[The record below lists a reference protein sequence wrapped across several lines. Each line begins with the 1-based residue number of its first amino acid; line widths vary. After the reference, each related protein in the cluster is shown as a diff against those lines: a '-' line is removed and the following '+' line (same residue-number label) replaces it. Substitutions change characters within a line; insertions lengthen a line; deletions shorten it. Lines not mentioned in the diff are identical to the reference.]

1 MRVACYSDE
10 GSSLVRVRRPAR
22 ALATLAVL
30 AALVA
35 GCTASGSGDADR
47 TAATGGTLRVAN
59 ANEYG
64 DQDPH
69 DYNGDW
75 FIAPMV
81 FETLVKYGQGGRLE
95 PGLATSWQVAADGLT
110 IDFELRTGVK
120 FHDDTPFD
128 EQAAKWNLDR
138 WVGKESHSWLA
149 ASKIIKAVEV
159 PGPMK
164 LRLRLGRAYDPL
176 LQELTFTR
184 PPGFMSPKAVDAS
197 GKFTKAIGTGP
208 WRLEQITTTAASL
221 VRNDGYWG
229 AKPKIDRVEFSV
241 RKDSQTRVSALRAGE
256 VDMLGGSYLAPISPT
271 EAVTLGKDERV
282 TVLHGDPDITV
293 MLGFNLNGIA
303 GDKAI
308 REAVRYALDR
318 ETLTKVLYAG
328 QAKAATTLF
337 APGIPDAGAP
347 QSLPFDP
354 DQARRILDAAGW
366 RQEGKGRVKDGKQ
379 LVLSLRIP
387 STAAVGWQDSR
398 LSAQAVA
405 SALGE
410 VGITVN
416 IVAVDE
422 ATFYDDLHAGKYDL
436 AFMETY
442 GAPYDP
448 SGFVVGFL
456 TGDRKDPGLW
466 KTDEVE
472 RLIDGALYARDA
484 ATRAKNYQDAWAVLN
499 REAAFVPIAYRPR
512 VWAVGPA
519 VKGFQVPHTEYD
531 FDLSTVT
538 LQR

>member
-1 MRVACYSDE
+1 MSRTS
-10 GSSLVRVRRPAR
+10 VRRPVTAR
-22 ALATLAVL
+22 T
-30 AALVA
+30 AALVVVAVVLA
-35 GCTASGSGDADR
+35 GCGTGGSSDSGGQS
-47 TAATGGTLRVAN
+47 ATGGTLRVAN
-59 ANEYG
+59 ASDYG

-81 FETLVKYGQGGRLE
+81 FETLVNYGRNGKLE
-95 PGLATSWQVAADGLT
+95 PGLATSWQVSADGRT
-110 IDFELRTGVK
+110 VDFELRPGVT
-120 FHDDTPFD
+120 FHDGTPFD

-138 WVGKESHSWLA
+138 WIGKDSHDWLA
-149 ASKIIKAVEV
+149 TSKIIKKVET

-164 LRLRLGRAYDPL
+164 LRLGLERAYDPL

-184 PPGFMSPKAVDAS
+184 PPGFLSPKAVDAS
-197 GKFTKAIGTGP
+197 GKFREAIGTGP
-208 WRLEQITTTAASL
+208 WKLDQISTTEANL
-221 VRNDGYWG
+221 VRNDAYWG
-229 AKPKIDRVEFSV
+229 TKPKIDRVEFRV
-241 RKDSQTRVSALRAGE
+241 RKDSQTRLSALRSGE
-256 VDMLGGSYLAPISPT
+256 VDLLGGSYLAPITPT
-271 EAVTLGKDERV
+271 EAVALGKEPKI
-282 TVLHGDPDITV
+282 TLLNGQPDITV
-293 MLGFNLNGIA
+293 MLGFNRNGIA

-308 REAVRYALDR
+308 REAVRYAIDR

-328 QAKAATTLF
+328 QAKPATTLF
-337 APGIPDAGAP
+337 AAGIPDAGEP

-354 DQARRILDAAGW
+354 AQARRILDAAGW
-366 RQEGKGRVKDGKQ
+366 RQNGEGRVRNGRQ

-387 STAAVGWQDSR
+387 STPAVGWQDSR
-398 LSAQAVA
+398 LSAQAVS
-405 SALGE
+405 SALAE
-410 VGITVN
+410 VGITVA

-472 RLIDGALYARDA
+472 QLIDGALYARDP
-484 ATRAKNYQDAWAVLN
+484 ATRSRNYQAAWAVLH

-519 VKGFQVPHTEYD
+519 VKGFEVPDTEYE
-531 FDLSTVT
+531 FDLSRVT
-538 LQR
+538 LSR